1 MSQITTHVL
10 DTAIGKPAQGI
21 DLTLSRLNAKNA
33 KNGKSWELLG
43 GGTTDTD
50 GRVANL
56 LSDNVILEAGRYK
69 VLFVTEA
76 YFQRQQLKSFY
87 PYAEIV
93 FDIDGDGQH
102 YHIPLLLSPF
112 AYSTYRGS

>member
-21 DLTLSRLNAKNA
+21 DLTLSRLD
-33 KNGKSWELLG
+33 GDSWELLG
-43 GGTTDTD
+43 GGTTNSD
-50 GRVANL
+50 GRVADL
-56 LSDNVILEAGRYK
+56 LPDDVTLEAGRYK

-76 YFQRQQLKSFY
+76 YFRQQQLKAFY

>member
-21 DLTLSRLNAKNA
+21 DITLSYFVNNKWKLI
-33 KNGKSWELLG
+33 S
-43 GGTTDTD
+43 GGTTDSD

-56 LSDNVILEAGRYK
+56 LADNKILEAGRYK
-69 VLFVTEA
+69 VLFVTES
-76 YFQRQQLKSFY
+76 YFKNLKLKAFY
-87 PYAEIV
+87 PYADIV
-93 FDIDGDGQH
+93 FEIEGDGQH

-112 AYSTYRGS
+112 GYTTYRGS

>member
-21 DLTLSRLNAKNA
+21 DLTLSQFVNNEWK
-33 KNGKSWELLG
+33 LLG
-43 GGTTDTD
+43 GGTTNSD
-50 GRVANL
+50 GRVGNL
-56 LSDNVILEAGRYK
+56 LPDSIVLAAGRYK
-69 VLFVTEA
+69 VLFVTEQ
-76 YFQRQQLKSFY
+76 YFQQQNVNAFY

-93 FDIDGDGQH
+93 FDIEGDGQH

-112 AYSTYRGS
+112 GYSTYRGS

>member
-10 DTAIGKPAQGI
+10 DTAIGKPAEGI
-21 DLTLSRLNAKNA
+21 DLTLSQLVNDE
-33 KNGKSWELLG
+33 WQLLG
-43 GGTTDTD
+43 AGITDSD

-56 LSDNVILEAGRYK
+56 LADEIKLAAGRYK
-69 VLFVTEA
+69 VLFVTET
-76 YFQRQQLKSFY
+76 YFKKQKVDAFY

-93 FDIDGDGQH
+93 FDITGDGEH

-112 AYSTYRGS
+112 GYSTYRGS

>member
-21 DLTLSRLNAKNA
+21 DLTLSRFVNNEWK
-33 KNGKSWELLG
+33 LLG
-43 GGTTDTD
+43 GGTTNSD
-50 GRVANL
+50 GRVSDL
-56 LSDNVILEAGRYK
+56 LSDDKILEAGRYK
-69 VLFVTEA
+69 VLFVTEQ
-76 YFQRQQLKSFY
+76 YFKNQNIEAFY

-93 FDIDGDGQH
+93 FDIVGNGEH

-112 AYSTYRGS
+112 GYSTYRGS

>member
-10 DTAIGKPAQGI
+10 DTAIGKPAVGI
-21 DLTLSRLNAKNA
+21 DLTLSQFVNDE
-33 KNGKSWELLG
+33 WVFLG
-43 GGTTDTD
+43 GGTTNSD

-56 LSDNVILEAGRYK
+56 LPDDKVLDAGRYK
-69 VLFVTEA
+69 VLFVTET
-76 YFQRQQLKSFY
+76 YFKNQQVEAFY

-93 FDIDGDGQH
+93 FDITGNGEH

-112 AYSTYRGS
+112 GYSTYRGS

>member
-21 DLTLSRLNAKNA
+21 DLTLSQFIDNEWKLMN
-33 KNGKSWELLG
+33 
-43 GGTTDTD
+43 GGTTNSD
-50 GRVANL
+50 GRVGDL
-56 LSDNVILEAGRYK
+56 LPDDKILEAGRYK
-69 VLFVTEA
+69 VQFVTEQ
-76 YFQRQQLKSFY
+76 YFKNQNVSAFY

-93 FDIDGDGQH
+93 FDITSDGEH

-112 AYSTYRGS
+112 GYSTYRGS